1 MSARTAKNERKHF
14 KNFRDFIQVK
24 VWHGEHEE
32 TLRINDK
39 KIKSLIVMNI
49 PTYGGA
55 KCWVRTRTHTR
66 HRTRHGLTLGHAQGR
81 DDSLHSNVY
90 HLAHKRTS
98 AFKYVAPSIGDGTL
112 EIVGM
117 RGVAHLGAIVTG
129 TLPSSVSCETRT
141 WRSCKQTP

>member
-1 MSARTAKNERKHF
+1 MCCHLLTSGYPAHAARTIAHAPPHTHGQGWYYGMSARTAKNERKHF

-55 KCWVRTRTHTR
+55 KCWVRTRTHTPP
-66 HRTRHGLTLGHAQGR
+66 HTA
-81 DDSLHSNVY
+81 
-90 HLAHKRTS
+90 
-98 AFKYVAPSIGDGTL
+98 
-112 EIVGM
+112 
-117 RGVAHLGAIVTG
+117 
-129 TLPSSVSCETRT
+129 
-141 WRSCKQTP
+141 